1 MSSLPTLYTISGDL
15 LAVLNQLEENGGEL
29 TPEMEQALA
38 ITEGQ
43 FTEKAVDYGLA
54 ILNLEAMAE
63 AAKAEKERLAGLQKF
78 YENAKKK
85 GSLRRFRAR
94 CGQFDRTKVETP
106 TLRLF
111 LRHTQSTEVD
121 NADDIPARFKVTKVE
136 TVVDKTAVKK
146 AIVAGEDVPGAHLND
161 NYNLQ
166 IK

>member
-1 MSSLPTLYTISGDL
+1 MNSLPTLYTISGDL
-15 LAVLNQLEENGGEL
+15 LAILNELEENGGEL
-29 TPEMEQALA
+29 TPDLEQALA

-54 ILNLEAMAE
+54 ILNLDAMAE

-78 YENAKKK
+78 YENAKKRLAETLS
-85 GSLRRFRAR
+85 GAMRAL
-94 CGQFDRTKVETP
+94 DHPKVETP
-106 TLRLF
+106 TLRLS
-111 LRHTQSTEVD
+111 LRHTQATEID
-121 NADDIPARFKVTKVE
+121 NADDIPARFKMTKVE
-136 TVVDKTAVKK
+136 TVIDKAAVKK

>member
-1 MSSLPTLYTISGDL
+1 MSGIPTLYTISGDL
-15 LAVLNQLEENGGEL
+15 LAVLNELEENGGEL
-29 TPEMEQALA
+29 TPELEQALA

-78 YENAKKK
+78 YENAKKRLSETLS
-85 GSLRRFRAR
+85 GAMRA
-94 CGQFDRTKVETP
+94 FDRTKVETP

-121 NADDIPARFKVTKVE
+121 NADDIPARFKLTKVE
-136 TVVDKTAVKK
+136 TVVDKTAIKK

-161 NYNLQ
+161 NYSLQ

>member
-15 LAVLNQLEENGGEL
+15 LAILNQLEENGGEL

-54 ILNLEAMAE
+54 ILNLDAMAE

-78 YENAKKK
+78 YENAKKRLSETLS
-85 GSLRRFRAR
+85 GAM
-94 CGQFDRTKVETP
+94 QAFDRTKVETP

-111 LRHTQSTEVD
+111 LRHTQTTEVD

-161 NYNLQ
+161 N
-166 IK
+166 

>member
-15 LAVLNQLEENGGEL
+15 LAILNELEENGGEL
-29 TPEMEQALA
+29 TPDLEQALA

-54 ILNLEAMAE
+54 ILNLDAMAE

-78 YENAKKK
+78 YENAKKRLAETLS
-85 GSLRRFRAR
+85 GAMRAL
-94 CGQFDRTKVETP
+94 DHPKVETP
-106 TLRLF
+106 TLRLS
-111 LRHTQSTEVD
+111 LRHTQATEID
-121 NADDIPARFKVTKVE
+121 NADDIPARFKMTKVE
-136 TVVDKTAVKK
+136 TVIDKAAVKK

>member
-15 LAVLNQLEENGGEL
+15 LAVLNELEENGGEL
-29 TPEMEQALA
+29 TPELEQALA

-63 AAKAEKERLAGLQKF
+63 AAKAEKERLAGLQNF
-78 YENAKKK
+78 YENAKKRLSETLS
-85 GSLRRFRAR
+85 GAMRA
-94 CGQFDRTKVETP
+94 FDRTKVETP

-111 LRHTQSTEVD
+111 LRHTQATEID

-161 NYNLQ
+161 NYSLQ
-166 IK
+166 IN

>member
-1 MSSLPTLYTISGDL
+1 MSGIPTLYTISGDL
-15 LAVLNQLEENGGEL
+15 LAVLDHLEENGGEL
-29 TPEMEQALA
+29 TPELEQALT
-38 ITEGQ
+38 ITEEM

-54 ILNLEAMAE
+54 IRNLEAMAM
-63 AAKAEKERLAGLQKF
+63 AAKAEKERLAGLQRF
-78 YENAKKK
+78 YENAKKRLSDTLS
-85 GSLRRFRAR
+85 GAMRAL
-94 CGQFDRTKVETP
+94 DHPKVETP

-111 LRHTQSTEVD
+111 LRHTQATEVD

-146 AIVAGEDVPGAHLND
+146 AIVAGEEVPGARLVD